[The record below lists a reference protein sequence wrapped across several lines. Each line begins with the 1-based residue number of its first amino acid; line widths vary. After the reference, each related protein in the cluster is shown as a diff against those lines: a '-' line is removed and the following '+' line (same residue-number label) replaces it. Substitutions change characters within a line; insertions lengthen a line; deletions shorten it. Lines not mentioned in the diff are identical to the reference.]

1 MFFIYETETNVNHN
15 KVQEDVILRNA
26 GSREIAFLQEDHT
39 HSLSYT
45 NNIIWAEQFLICIF
59 RSRHTRSHECREHK
73 GGVGGGIRRR
83 DEVIILSKKRI
94 IIKPKKKGNILGIQA
109 WTQYC

>member
-1 MFFIYETETNVNHN
+1 MNHN

-45 NNIIWAEQFLICIF
+45 SNIIWAEQFLICIF

>member
-1 MFFIYETETNVNHN
+1 MNHN

-45 NNIIWAEQFLICIF
+45 SNIIWAEQFLICIF
-59 RSRHTRSHECREHK
+59 RNRHTRSHECREHK

-83 DEVIILSKKRI
+83 DEGYYTIKKE
-94 IIKPKKKGNILGIQA
+94 KYNKAKKERKHSRNSSMDPVLLG
-109 WTQYC
+109 